1 MGHALA
7 HPHRPTHQPPVPR
20 GRSRR
25 TAADEV
31 RRPPDPG
38 WGEIL
43 RPAALEARQAPP
55 FDKKTLVVLASTCDA
70 WEARLPEETEVS
82 AFVLNFF
89 AWPDDIEIRL
99 SDDKMHGAINRCF
112 SVVALTRH
120 TASAVW
126 GGSEKNGFEQLADD
140 IYACREVRAAPD
152 IDALHSLTPQ
162 AQELR

>member
-1 MGHALA
+1 M
-7 HPHRPTHQPPVPR
+7 PWRT
-20 GRSRR
+20 R
-25 TAADEV
+25 TARPISHRFHEADPDG
-31 RRPPDPG
+31 RPPMKFVARRIPA
-38 WGEIL
+38 GEKFYD
-43 RPAALEARQAPP
+43 RPLWKHVKLPP